1 MGPLRTSF
9 ENDEYRDALA
19 GVRIAK
25 NCLWWLILLSIIV
38 QVASFSAVR
47 FVGVVDDASQI
58 SGALTGRT
66 ARTTSA
72 PTTAASEDDA
82 TRAGIWHY
90 CLNWIFPA
98 TKFIA
103 LVAGVLLVLTMLL
116 AVNLALVGRTGGSA
130 GFTGGLFWAML
141 LCVFLIPW
149 QQIGEFRSTF
159 ACGAL
164 YNFGDLTEWTRQV
177 VWKAQDVSFLT
188 RIFYY
193 ARFLAYPCFAAMLL
207 LVVQARFARGWRRA
221 NLDVRQ
227 SPPQNQTNQ
236 SGIM

>member
-19 GVRIAK
+19 SVRIAK

-47 FVGVVDDASQI
+47 FVGVVDEASSQ
-58 SGALTGRT
+58 GRT
-66 ARTTSA
+66 DQTTSA
-72 PTTAASEDDA
+72 PATAASEDA
-82 TRAGIWHY
+82 AASAEVWRQ

-98 TKFIA
+98 TKFVA

-116 AVNLALVGRTGGSA
+116 AVNLTLVGRTGGSA

-164 YNFGDLTEWTRQV
+164 YNFGDLTEWTRRV
-177 VWKAQDVSFLT
+177 VWKAKDVSFLT

-221 NLDVRQ
+221 NLDVQQ

-236 SGIM
+236 SGVM